1 VHIVEGWDDGRMPR
15 STALHPDYIA
25 AAVRDVMW
33 EPLPIN
39 SDPWAVRRR
48 FHRRFVLPRQLSSLL
63 CLVCAAS
70 RVNSKSPFHLVSSFG
85 TVPGICTD
93 PSSIHYSTLQ
103 RVPPFLVAIHPLN
116 VVPGA
121 SQSNRATWTTLSG
134 PLSCRKQPPPLV
146 TNLFNQGK
154 ASKIALGELRWAQ
167 QE

>member
-15 STALHPDYIA
+15 STPHPDYIA

-70 RVNSKSPFHLVSSFG
+70 RDNSNLHSISSAHSARYRTFARTHRQFTTVLSNMSLRSWWPF
-85 TVPGICTD
+85 IR
-93 PSSIHYSTLQ
+93 STLSPAPANPIG
-103 RVPPFLVAIHPLN
+103 PPGPLSPALFLVANNLLHLLPIYLIKGKHP
-116 VVPGA
+116 
-121 SQSNRATWTTLSG
+121 
-134 PLSCRKQPPPLV
+134 K
-146 TNLFNQGK
+146 
-154 ASKIALGELRWAQ
+154 
-167 QE
+167 